1 MRVHNRLYVELFL
14 GPRPRRLAH
23 AQAHGGIVCQ
33 RGDDAAK
40 ASLDKA
46 VDTSD
51 MIAVIDYPQEWAQ
64 IFDETWRA
72 FRDGFYLENMH
83 GVDWN
88 AIRQKYAVLLP
99 HVKTRLDLNYVIGAM
114 ISELAC
120 GHAYV
125 NPGDTPRPENIP
137 KIGRASCRERVSF

>member
-1 MRVHNRLYVELFL
+1 MEVSPDGKTATFV
-14 GPRPRRLAH
+14 
-23 AQAHGGIVCQ
+23 
-33 RGDDAAK
+33 RGNDIFVTPLTAAK

-137 KIGRASCRERVSF
+137 MGLLRSRNLARQERLLPH